1 MTFEI
6 MKKIVLMI
14 VCLTLGMVASA
25 QKTSLVI
32 DNQTPGWLSSKINY
46 GDQLTVKSLKVTG
59 YLNQD
64 DLAFI
69 AKLTKRA
76 LKGVLDLEDCQIV
89 NSDGDLE
96 NTLSPFLDCDSI
108 RKLVLPLHLK
118 ESKAC
123 LMKKSNSNY
132 DAVFVDT
139 LVCGGADM
147 PVVSQGL
154 FQQSS
159 SYSDSPRVKHIIFRA
174 GVEKLGDNAFSC
186 WGLESIEFQGALKRI
201 GKKAFNSCESLK
213 KINWKS
219 VEEIEIEAF
228 GGNCGFRPD
237 TLCLPDSLS
246 WYYTCSFVQK
256 YKQVTVIPKSVIKIS
271 NLYGD
276 NGGDYIT
283 NTWNAENKWII
294 KNPIPPAVETKKE
307 TDLGQIVVYVP
318 KGSRATY
325 LKAPG
330 FSGVKEIL
338 ELPVSV
344 TGVVVEPTEMEI
356 EAGKS
361 ATIKAS
367 VLPADADNTAVVW
380 SSSDETVAAVNASGV
395 VTGKKSGTA
404 LITATSIENK
414 EFKAVCTVRVVNPVK
429 KVTLGEHELSLKAKE
444 THKLAVNVEPSNADD
459 GSVAWKSSDIGVVS
473 VSNDGEIMAVKA
485 GKAFVF
491 ATAVAN
497 ETIKDSCLVTVTQS
511 VTGIKLDKKSIHSST
526 IGEVVQLTAT
536 VLPDDA
542 DDKRVNWASS
552 KPEVCT
558 VSPSGAIVVL
568 ADGTS
573 VVTATT
579 LDGGF
584 VAVCTVEVSSAGG
597 VECVAADDVDYTDA
611 KWYDVDG
618 REVIYLKKGGVYIV
632 KPKTGKAKK
641 VVIR

>member
-1 MTFEI
+1 M
-6 MKKIVLMI
+6 
-14 VCLTLGMVASA
+14 
-25 QKTSLVI
+25 
-32 DNQTPGWLSSKINY
+32 
-46 GDQLTVKSLKVTG
+46 
-59 YLNQD
+59 
-64 DLAFI
+64 
-69 AKLTKRA
+69 
-76 LKGVLDLEDCQIV
+76 
-89 NSDGDLE
+89 
-96 NTLSPFLDCDSI
+96 
-108 RKLVLPLHLK
+108 
-118 ESKAC
+118 
-123 LMKKSNSNY
+123 
-132 DAVFVDT
+132 
-139 LVCGGADM
+139 
-147 PVVSQGL
+147 
-154 FQQSS
+154 
-159 SYSDSPRVKHIIFRA
+159 
-174 GVEKLGDNAFSC
+174 
-186 WGLESIEFQGALKRI
+186 
-201 GKKAFNSCESLK
+201 
-213 KINWKS
+213 
-219 VEEIEIEAF
+219 
-228 GGNCGFRPD
+228 
-237 TLCLPDSLS
+237 
-246 WYYTCSFVQK
+246 
-256 YKQVTVIPKSVIKIS
+256 
-271 NLYGD
+271 
-276 NGGDYIT
+276 
-283 NTWNAENKWII
+283 
-294 KNPIPPAVETKKE
+294 ETKKE

-429 KVTLGEHELSLKAKE
+429 KVMLGEHELSLKSKE

-597 VECVAADDVDYTDA
+597 VEGVAADDVDYTDA

>member
-1 MTFEI
+1 

-14 VCLTLGMVASA
+14 VCLMLGMVASA

-46 GDQLTVKSLKVTG
+46 GDQLTVQNLKVTG

-69 AKLTKRA
+69 TKLTTRA
-76 LKGVLDLEDCQIV
+76 LKGELDLEDCQIV
-89 NSDGDLE
+89 NSYGDLE
-96 NTLSPFLDCDSI
+96 NNLSPFLECDSI
-108 RKLVLPLHLK
+108 RKVVLPLHLK

-123 LMKKSNSNY
+123 LMRKSGS
-132 DAVFVDT
+132 DSHAVFVDT
-139 LVCGGADM
+139 LVCGGAEM
-147 PVVSQGL
+147 PVISQGL
-154 FQQSS
+154 FQQNP
-159 SYSDSPRVKHIIFRA
+159 SYLYSPRVKHIIFRT
-174 GVEKLGDNAFSC
+174 GVEEIGDNAFLC
-186 WGLESIEFQGALKRI
+186 WDLESIEFQGALKRI
-201 GKKAFNSCESLK
+201 GKEAFNYCESLK
-213 KINWKS
+213 KVNWKS
-219 VEEIEIEAF
+219 VRSIEIEAF
-228 GGNCGFRPD
+228 GVNCGFQPD
-237 TLCLPDSLS
+237 TLCLPDSLV

-256 YKQVTVIPKSVIKIS
+256 YKQVMVIPKSVIKIS
-271 NLYGD
+271 NIYGH
-276 NGGDYIT
+276 YIK
-283 NTWNAENKWII
+283 NDWNAENKWII

-338 ELPVSV
+338 ELPVTV
-344 TGVVVEPTEMEI
+344 TGVVVEPTEMEM
-356 EAGKS
+356 EVGKP

-367 VLPADADNTAVVW
+367 VLPADADNTSVVW
-380 SSSDETVAAVNASGV
+380 SSSDETIAVVSASGV

-404 LITATSIENK
+404 LITATSAENK

-444 THKLAVNVEPSNADD
+444 TRKLTASVEPANADD
-459 GSVAWKSSDIGVVS
+459 GRVVWKSSDTKVVS
-473 VSNDGEIMAVKA
+473 VNNDGEITAVKA

-491 ATAVAN
+491 ATAAAN

-511 VTGIKLDKKSIHSST
+511 VTGITLDKKSIHSST

-597 VECVAADDVDYTDA
+597 VEGVAADDVDYTDA
-611 KWYDVDG
+611 KWYDIDG
-618 REVIYLKKGGVYIV
+618 REATYLKKGGVYIV

>member
-1 MTFEI
+1 M
-6 MKKIVLMI
+6 
-14 VCLTLGMVASA
+14 
-25 QKTSLVI
+25 
-32 DNQTPGWLSSKINY
+32 
-46 GDQLTVKSLKVTG
+46 
-59 YLNQD
+59 
-64 DLAFI
+64 
-69 AKLTKRA
+69 
-76 LKGVLDLEDCQIV
+76 
-89 NSDGDLE
+89 
-96 NTLSPFLDCDSI
+96 
-108 RKLVLPLHLK
+108 
-118 ESKAC
+118 
-123 LMKKSNSNY
+123 
-132 DAVFVDT
+132 
-139 LVCGGADM
+139 
-147 PVVSQGL
+147 
-154 FQQSS
+154 
-159 SYSDSPRVKHIIFRA
+159 
-174 GVEKLGDNAFSC
+174 
-186 WGLESIEFQGALKRI
+186 
-201 GKKAFNSCESLK
+201 
-213 KINWKS
+213 
-219 VEEIEIEAF
+219 
-228 GGNCGFRPD
+228 
-237 TLCLPDSLS
+237 
-246 WYYTCSFVQK
+246 
-256 YKQVTVIPKSVIKIS
+256 VIPKSVIKIS
-271 NLYGD
+271 NIDG
-276 NGGDYIT
+276 YIT
-283 NTWNAENKWII
+283 NSWNAENKWII

-338 ELPVSV
+338 ELPVTV

-356 EAGKS
+356 EAGKP
-361 ATIKAS
+361 ATVKAS
-367 VLPADADNTAVVW
+367 VLPADADNTSVVW
-380 SSSDETVAAVNASGV
+380 SSSDETVAVVSASGE

-404 LITATSIENK
+404 LITATSAENK

-444 THKLAVNVEPSNADD
+444 TRKLTASVEPANADD
-459 GSVAWKSSDIGVVS
+459 GRVVWKSSDTKVVS
-473 VSNDGEIMAVKA
+473 VNNDGEITAVKA

-491 ATAVAN
+491 ATAAAN

-511 VTGIKLDKKSIHSST
+511 VTGITLDKKSIHSST

-597 VECVAADDVDYTDA
+597 VKGVAADDVDYTDA
-611 KWYDVDG
+611 KWYDIDG
-618 REVIYLKKGGVYIV
+618 REATYLKKGGVYIV

>member
-1 MTFEI
+1 M
-6 MKKIVLMI
+6 
-14 VCLTLGMVASA
+14 
-25 QKTSLVI
+25 
-32 DNQTPGWLSSKINY
+32 Y
-46 GDQLTVKSLKVTG
+46 
-59 YLNQD
+59 
-64 DLAFI
+64 
-69 AKLTKRA
+69 
-76 LKGVLDLEDCQIV
+76 
-89 NSDGDLE
+89 
-96 NTLSPFLDCDSI
+96 
-108 RKLVLPLHLK
+108 
-118 ESKAC
+118 
-123 LMKKSNSNY
+123 
-132 DAVFVDT
+132 
-139 LVCGGADM
+139 
-147 PVVSQGL
+147 
-154 FQQSS
+154 
-159 SYSDSPRVKHIIFRA
+159 SPRKTPPTFWVNDK
-174 GVEKLGDNAFSC
+174 
-186 WGLESIEFQGALKRI
+186 
-201 GKKAFNSCESLK
+201 
-213 KINWKS
+213 
-219 VEEIEIEAF
+219 
-228 GGNCGFRPD
+228 
-237 TLCLPDSLS
+237 DSL
-246 WYYTCSFVQK
+246 
-256 YKQVTVIPKSVIKIS
+256 I
-271 NLYGD
+271 L
-276 NGGDYIT
+276 
-283 NTWNAENKWII
+283 
-294 KNPIPPAVETKKE
+294 KNCI
-307 TDLGQIVVYVP
+307 VYVP
-318 KGSRATY
+318 YGCTSAYKKVIPWKYATIIEDT
-325 LKAPG
+325 
-330 FSGVKEIL
+330 VH
-338 ELPVSV
+338 V

-404 LITATSIENK
+404 LITATSAENK
-414 EFKAVCTVRVVNPVK
+414 EFKAVCTVHVVNPVK
-429 KVTLGEHELSLKAKE
+429 KVTLGEHELSLKAKK
-444 THKLAVNVEPSNADD
+444 TYKLAVSVEPANADD

-597 VECVAADDVDYTDA
+597 VEGVAADDVDYTDA